1 VRCLTH
7 YAAQERGTQGQRD
20 ASRAAL
26 LSAGVRVLPRSRV
39 VAVGP
44 PAGDAPDAPPLE
56 LRLEAQADAIAA
68 DVVLWTAGAAPA
80 VGEAL
85 RASLGAAAM
94 GALPTD
100 DTLRVRGHERIFALG
115 DGAAVAASGGG
126 QLALTAQVAFQAA
139 DYAAWNLWAA
149 SQGRPLLP
157 FRYQHLGEMMAL
169 GAADAAAVALPL
181 PGGATLAGPAA
192 ALLRK
197 AAYVYRMPTQA
208 QSLKVG
214 TAWLQRALSGALS
227 GRPNL

>member
-1 VRCLTH
+1 M
-7 YAAQERGTQGQRD
+7 
-20 ASRAAL
+20 
-26 LSAGVRVLPRSRV
+26 RVVPRSRV

-44 PAGDAPDAPPLE
+44 PADAAAADAPLLE
-56 LRLEAQADAIAA
+56 LRLQGDGAAPAVAA
-68 DVVLWTAGAAPA
+68 DVVLWAAGAAPA
-80 VGEAL
+80 VGDAM
-85 RASLGAAAM
+85 RASLGAGAL

-115 DGAAVAASGGG
+115 DGAAVASSGGA

-149 SQGRPLLP
+149 AQGRPLLP

-197 AAYVYRMPTQA
+197 AAYVYRMPTQEQA
-208 QSLKVG
+208 LKVG
-214 TAWLQRALSGALS
+214 ASWLQRGAAALADALNN
-227 GRPNL
+227 RVT

>member
-1 VRCLTH
+1 
-7 YAAQERGTQGQRD
+7 
-20 ASRAAL
+20 
-26 LSAGVRVLPRSRV
+26 V

-44 PAGDAPDAPPLE
+44 PAGAGADAPPLE
-56 LRLEAQADAIAA
+56 LQLQAGDALAA
-68 DVVLWTAGAAPA
+68 DVVLWAAGAAPA
-80 VGEAL
+80 VGDAL
-85 RASLGAAAM
+85 RASLGAGAL

-115 DGAAVAASGGG
+115 DGAAVAGGAR
-126 QLALTAQVAFQAA
+126 LALTAQVAFQAA

-149 SQGRPLLP
+149 AQGRPLLP

-181 PGGATLAGPAA
+181 PGGATLSGPAA

-214 TAWLQRALSGALS
+214 AAWLQRGAAALADALSKRGV
-227 GRPNL
+227 